1 MCGFVQRRAD
11 LCIIVH
17 LAPPAYKKRELNPS
31 SQSHKPSLNL
41 CHYCKAL
48 NFVSSVSFAFTN
60 VSTSGA
66 RIFPCSLNCIL
77 S

>member
-1 MCGFVQRRAD
+1 MCGFVQRCAD
-11 LCIIVH
+11 LCITVH
-17 LAPPAYKKRELNPS
+17 LAPRTYKKRELNLS
-31 SQSHKPSLNL
+31 SQSYKSPLSL

-48 NFVSSVSFAFTN
+48 NFVSRVSFAFIN

-66 RIFPCSLNCIL
+66 RIFPCSLNCML